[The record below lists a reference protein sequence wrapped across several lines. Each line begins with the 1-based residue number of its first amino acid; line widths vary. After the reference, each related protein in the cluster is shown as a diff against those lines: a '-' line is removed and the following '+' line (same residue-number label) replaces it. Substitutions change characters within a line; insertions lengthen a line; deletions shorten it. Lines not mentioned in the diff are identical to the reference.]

1 MAALDEMAVGRLSS
15 ATSPDIIKQIIN
27 EMFWNWYVLYQNKK
41 VTTVKVWFI
50 SKTIYV
56 RDLESVFVLLVGPN
70 PRF

>member
-1 MAALDEMAVGRLSS
+1 MAALDEMAVGRLSTE
-15 ATSPDIIKQIIN
+15 TSPDTIKRIIN
-27 EMFWNWYVLYQNKK
+27 EMFWNWYILHQNNK

-50 SKTIYV
+50 KKTVYV